1 MYHTVFPYMSHVR
14 YFCKGW
20 HGRIPPWKGSDPPGK
35 NEKMINTIK
44 TEEKN
49 NNKKTNLY
57 KWRPVTFLKT

>member
-14 YFCKGW
+14 YFCKGR

-49 NNKKTNLY
+49 HTKK
-57 KWRPVTFLKT
+57 RIFISGDR